1 LLKDLNSR
9 LIDILEKLRE
19 RDRLQNRLAEVE
31 RLLSQEVTRLDGL
44 DVQFAREKRDV
55 QRLEGLSLGSIF
67 YTVLGDKE
75 QRLDRERQ
83 EFLAAKLQRDQC
95 QYAISSLEL
104 DLADLKDKLSA
115 LGNLDSAYQAL
126 LERKEKILLSSENGL
141 SHQLLD
147 ITGLQANLQ
156 ADRKEL
162 QEAVG
167 AGQTVLTILDGVINS
182 LNSAEGWGNWDM
194 LGGGILAD
202 LAKHSKIDDARDQA
216 HQAQELLRRFQRELA
231 DIQSAESFLIDISS
245 FDTFVDFFL
254 DSLIVDW
261 IVQSKIHNSLERT
274 TQVRQRVKAIL
285 QGLGTRLAENRG
297 QLDNLIEQRKLL
309 VENS

>member
-1 LLKDLNSR
+1 MLKDLNSR
-9 LIDILEKLRE
+9 LIDILEKLRA

-104 DLADLKDKLSA
+104 DLADLKYKLSA

-126 LERKEKILLSSENGL
+126 LERKEKILLSSENDL
-141 SHQLLD
+141 FHQLLD

-167 AGQTVLTILDGVINS
+167 SGQTVLTILDGVINS

-194 LGGGILAD
+194 LGGGMLAD
-202 LAKHSKIDDARDQA
+202 LAKHSKIDDARDQV

-274 TQVRQRVKAIL
+274 TQVRQRVKVIL

>member
-1 LLKDLNSR
+1 MLKDLNTR
-9 LIDILEKLRE
+9 LIDILEKLRA
-19 RDRLQNRLAEVE
+19 RDRLQNKLAEVE
-31 RLLSQEVTRLDGL
+31 RLLSQEVTRLEGL
-44 DVQFAREKRDV
+44 DVQFVREERDV

-95 QYAISSLEL
+95 QFAISSLEL
-104 DLADLKDKLSA
+104 DLADLKYKLSA

-126 LERKEKILLSSENGL
+126 LERKEKILLSSGNDL
-141 SHQLLD
+141 TRQLLD
-147 ITGLQANLQ
+147 LSRQQANLL

-162 QEAVG
+162 WEAVS
-167 AGQTVLTILDGVINS
+167 AGQAVLTTLDGVINS

-194 LGGGILAD
+194 LGGGMLAD
-202 LAKHSKIDDARDQA
+202 LAKHSKIDEARDQV
-216 HQAQELLRRFQRELA
+216 HQAQELLRRFQGELA

-254 DSLIVDW
+254 DGLIVDW
-261 IVQSKIHNSLERT
+261 IVQSKIQNSLERT
-274 TQVRQRVKAIL
+274 NQVRQRVKAVL
-285 QGLGTRLAENRG
+285 QGLETRLAENQG
-297 QLDNLIEQRKLL
+297 QLDNLIKQRKLL

>member
-1 LLKDLNSR
+1 MLKDLNTR
-9 LIDILEKLRE
+9 LIDILEKLRA
-19 RDRLQNRLAEVE
+19 RDRLQNKLAEVE
-31 RLLSQEVTRLDGL
+31 RLLSQEVTRLEGL
-44 DVQFAREKRDV
+44 DVQFVREERDV

-95 QYAISSLEL
+95 QFAISSLEL
-104 DLADLKDKLSA
+104 DLADLKYKLSA

-126 LERKEKILLSSENGL
+126 LERKEKILLSSGNDL
-141 SHQLLD
+141 TRQLLD
-147 ITGLQANLQ
+147 LSGQLANLL

-162 QEAVG
+162 WEAVS
-167 AGQTVLTILDGVINS
+167 AGQAVLTTLDGVINS
-182 LNSAEGWGNWDM
+182 LNSAERWGNWDM
-194 LGGGILAD
+194 LGGGMLAD
-202 LAKHSKIDDARDQA
+202 LAKHSKIDEARDQV
-216 HQAQELLRRFQRELA
+216 HQAQELLRRFQGELA

-254 DSLIVDW
+254 DGLIVDW
-261 IVQSKIHNSLERT
+261 IVQSKIQNSLERT
-274 TQVRQRVKAIL
+274 NQVRQRVKAVL
-285 QGLGTRLAENRG
+285 QGLETRLAENQG
-297 QLDNLIEQRKLL
+297 QLDNLIKQRKLL

>member
-1 LLKDLNSR
+1 MLKDLNSR
-9 LIDILEKLRE
+9 LIDILEKLRA

-104 DLADLKDKLSA
+104 DLADLKYKLSA

-126 LERKEKILLSSENGL
+126 LERKEKILLSSENDL

-167 AGQTVLTILDGVINS
+167 SGQTVLTILDGVINS

-194 LGGGILAD
+194 LGGGMLAD
-202 LAKHSKIDDARDQA
+202 LAKHSKIDDARDQV
-216 HQAQELLRRFQRELA
+216 HLAQELLRRFQRELA

>member
-9 LIDILEKLRE
+9 LIDILEKLRA

-55 QRLEGLSLGSIF
+55 QRLEGLSLGSMF

-104 DLADLKDKLSA
+104 DLADLKYKLSA

-126 LERKEKILLSSENGL
+126 LERKEKILLSSENDL

-147 ITGLQANLQ
+147 FTGLQANLQ

-167 AGQTVLTILDGVINS
+167 AGQTVVTILDGVINS

-194 LGGGILAD
+194 LGGGMLAD
-202 LAKHSKIDDARDQA
+202 LAKHSEIDDARDQV
-216 HQAQELLRRFQRELA
+216 HQAQELLRRFQRELS

-274 TQVRQRVKAIL
+274 IQVRQRVKAIL

>member
-9 LIDILEKLRE
+9 LIDILEKLRA

-104 DLADLKDKLSA
+104 DLADLKYKLSA

-126 LERKEKILLSSENGL
+126 LERKEKILLSSENDL

-167 AGQTVLTILDGVINS
+167 SGQTVLTILDGVINS

-194 LGGGILAD
+194 LGGGMLAD
-202 LAKHSKIDDARDQA
+202 LAKHSKIDDARDQV

>member
-1 LLKDLNSR
+1 MLKDLNIR
-9 LIDILEKLRE
+9 LIDILEKLRA
-19 RDRLQNRLAEVE
+19 RDRLQNKLAEVE
-31 RLLSQEVTRLDGL
+31 RLLSQEVTRLEGL
-44 DVQFAREKRDV
+44 DVQFVREERDV

-95 QYAISSLEL
+95 QFAISSLEL
-104 DLADLKDKLSA
+104 DLADLKYKLSA

-126 LERKEKILLSSENGL
+126 LERKEKILLSSGNDL
-141 SHQLLD
+141 TRQLLD
-147 ITGLQANLQ
+147 LSGQQANLL
-156 ADRKEL
+156 ADHKEL
-162 QEAVG
+162 WEAVS
-167 AGQTVLTILDGVINS
+167 AGQAVLTTLDGVINS

-194 LGGGILAD
+194 LGGGMLAD
-202 LAKHSKIDDARDQA
+202 LAKHSKIDEARDQV
-216 HQAQELLRRFQRELA
+216 HQAQELLRRFQGELA

-254 DSLIVDW
+254 DGLIVDW
-261 IVQSKIHNSLERT
+261 IVQSKIQNSLERT
-274 TQVRQRVKAIL
+274 NQVRQRVKAVL
-285 QGLGTRLAENRG
+285 QGLETRLAENQG
-297 QLDNLIEQRKLL
+297 QLDNLIKQRKLL

>member
-1 LLKDLNSR
+1 MLKDLNTR
-9 LIDILEKLRE
+9 LIDILEKLRA
-19 RDRLQNRLAEVE
+19 RDRLQNKLAEVE
-31 RLLSQEVTRLDGL
+31 RLLSQEVTRLEGL
-44 DVQFAREKRDV
+44 DVQFVREERDV

-95 QYAISSLEL
+95 QFAILSLEL
-104 DLADLKDKLSA
+104 DLADLKYKLSA

-126 LERKEKILLSSENGL
+126 LERKEKILLSSGNDL
-141 SHQLLD
+141 TRQLLD
-147 ITGLQANLQ
+147 LSRQQANLL

-162 QEAVG
+162 WEAVS
-167 AGQTVLTILDGVINS
+167 AGQAVLTTLDGVINS
-182 LNSAEGWGNWDM
+182 LNSAERWGNWDM
-194 LGGGILAD
+194 LGGGMLAD
-202 LAKHSKIDDARDQA
+202 LAKHSKIDEARDQV
-216 HQAQELLRRFQRELA
+216 HQAQELLRRFQGELA

-254 DSLIVDW
+254 DGLIVDW
-261 IVQSKIHNSLERT
+261 IVQSKIQNSLERT
-274 TQVRQRVKAIL
+274 NQVRQRVKAVL
-285 QGLGTRLAENRG
+285 QGLETRLAENQG
-297 QLDNLIEQRKLL
+297 QLDNLIKQRKLL

>member
-1 LLKDLNSR
+1 MLKDLNSR
-9 LIDILEKLRE
+9 LIDILEKLRA

-104 DLADLKDKLSA
+104 YLADLKYKLSA

-126 LERKEKILLSSENGL
+126 LERKEKILLSSENDL

-167 AGQTVLTILDGVINS
+167 SGQTVLTILDGVINS

-194 LGGGILAD
+194 LGGGMLAD
-202 LAKHSKIDDARDQA
+202 LAKHSKIDDARDQV
-216 HQAQELLRRFQRELA
+216 HQVQELLRRFQRELA

-274 TQVRQRVKAIL
+274 TQVRKRVKAIL

>member
-1 LLKDLNSR
+1 MLKDLNSR
-9 LIDILEKLRE
+9 LIDILEKLRA
-19 RDRLQNRLAEVE
+19 RDRLQNRLAEAE

-104 DLADLKDKLSA
+104 DLADLKYKLSA

-126 LERKEKILLSSENGL
+126 LERKEKILLSSENDL

-167 AGQTVLTILDGVINS
+167 AGQAVLTILDGVINS

-202 LAKHSKIDDARDQA
+202 LAKHSKIDDARDQV

>member
-1 LLKDLNSR
+1 MLKDLNTR
-9 LIDILEKLRE
+9 LIDILEKLRA
-19 RDRLQNRLAEVE
+19 RDRLQNKLAEVE
-31 RLLSQEVTRLDGL
+31 RLLSQEVTRLEGL
-44 DVQFAREKRDV
+44 DVQFVREERDV

-95 QYAISSLEL
+95 QFAISSLEL
-104 DLADLKDKLSA
+104 DLADLQYKLSA

-126 LERKEKILLSSENGL
+126 LERKEKILLSSGNDL
-141 SHQLLD
+141 TRQLLD
-147 ITGLQANLQ
+147 LSGQQANLL

-162 QEAVG
+162 WEAVS
-167 AGQTVLTILDGVINS
+167 AGQAVLTTLDGVINS

-194 LGGGILAD
+194 LGGGMLAD
-202 LAKHSKIDDARDQA
+202 LAKHSKIDEARDQV
-216 HQAQELLRRFQRELA
+216 HQAQELLRRFQGELA

-254 DSLIVDW
+254 DGLIVDW
-261 IVQSKIHNSLERT
+261 IVQSKIQNSLERT
-274 TQVRQRVKAIL
+274 NQVRQRVKAVL
-285 QGLGTRLAENRG
+285 QGLETRLAENQG
-297 QLDNLIEQRKLL
+297 QLDNLIKQRKLL

>member
-104 DLADLKDKLSA
+104 DLADLKYKLSA

-167 AGQTVLTILDGVINS
+167 SGQTVLTILDGVINS

-194 LGGGILAD
+194 LGGGMLAD
-202 LAKHSKIDDARDQA
+202 LAKHSKIDDARDQV
-216 HQAQELLRRFQRELA
+216 HQVQELLRRFQRELA

-245 FDTFVDFFL
+245 FYTFVDFFL

>member
-9 LIDILEKLRE
+9 LIDILEKLRA

-104 DLADLKDKLSA
+104 DLADLKYKLSA

-126 LERKEKILLSSENGL
+126 LERKEKILLSSENDL

-167 AGQTVLTILDGVINS
+167 SGQTVLTILDGVINS
-182 LNSAEGWGNWDM
+182 LNNAEDWGNWDM

>member
-1 LLKDLNSR
+1 MLEDLNIR
-9 LIDILEKLRE
+9 LIDILEKLRA
-19 RDRLQNRLAEVE
+19 RDRLQNKLAEVE
-31 RLLSQEVTRLDGL
+31 RLLSQEVTRLEGL
-44 DVQFAREKRDV
+44 DVQFVREERDV

-95 QYAISSLEL
+95 QFAISSLEL
-104 DLADLKDKLSA
+104 DLADLKYKLSA

-126 LERKEKILLSSENGL
+126 LERKEKILLSSGNDL
-141 SHQLLD
+141 TRQLLD
-147 ITGLQANLQ
+147 LSGQQANLL

-162 QEAVG
+162 WEAVSV
-167 AGQTVLTILDGVINS
+167 GQAVLTTLDGVINS

-194 LGGGILAD
+194 LGGGMLAD
-202 LAKHSKIDDARDQA
+202 LAKHSKIDEARDQV
-216 HQAQELLRRFQRELA
+216 HQAQELLRRFQGELA

-254 DSLIVDW
+254 DGLIVDW
-261 IVQSKIHNSLERT
+261 IVQSKIQNSLERT
-274 TQVRQRVKAIL
+274 NQVRQRVKAVL
-285 QGLGTRLAENRG
+285 QGLETRLAENQG
-297 QLDNLIEQRKLL
+297 QLDNLIKQRKLL

>member
-1 LLKDLNSR
+1 MLKDLNSR
-9 LIDILEKLRE
+9 LIDILEKLRA

-104 DLADLKDKLSA
+104 DLADLKYKLSA

-126 LERKEKILLSSENGL
+126 LERKEKILLSSENDL

-167 AGQTVLTILDGVINS
+167 SGQTVLTILDGVINS

-194 LGGGILAD
+194 LGGGMLAD
-202 LAKHSKIDDARDQA
+202 LAKHSKIDDARDQV

>member
-1 LLKDLNSR
+1 
-9 LIDILEKLRE
+9 
-19 RDRLQNRLAEVE
+19 
-31 RLLSQEVTRLDGL
+31 
-44 DVQFAREKRDV
+44 
-55 QRLEGLSLGSIF
+55 
-67 YTVLGDKE
+67 VLGDKE

-104 DLADLKDKLSA
+104 DLADLKYKLSA

-126 LERKEKILLSSENGL
+126 LERKEKILLSSENDL
-141 SHQLLD
+141 FHQLLD

-194 LGGGILAD
+194 LGGGMLAD
-202 LAKHSKIDDARDQA
+202 LAKHSKIDDARDQV

>member
-1 LLKDLNSR
+1 MLEDLNIR
-9 LIDILEKLRE
+9 LIDILEKLRA
-19 RDRLQNRLAEVE
+19 RDRLQNKLAEVE
-31 RLLSQEVTRLDGL
+31 RLLSQEVTRLEGL
-44 DVQFAREKRDV
+44 DVQFVREERDV

-95 QYAISSLEL
+95 QFAISSLEL
-104 DLADLKDKLSA
+104 DLADLKYKLSA

-126 LERKEKILLSSENGL
+126 LERKEKILLSSGNDL
-141 SHQLLD
+141 TRQLLD
-147 ITGLQANLQ
+147 LSRQQANLL

-162 QEAVG
+162 WEAVS
-167 AGQTVLTILDGVINS
+167 AGQAVLTTLDGVINS

-194 LGGGILAD
+194 LGGGMLAD
-202 LAKHSKIDDARDQA
+202 LAKHSKIDEARDQV
-216 HQAQELLRRFQRELA
+216 HQAQELLRRFQGELA

-254 DSLIVDW
+254 DGLIVDW
-261 IVQSKIHNSLERT
+261 IVQSKIQNSLERT
-274 TQVRQRVKAIL
+274 NQVRQRVKAVL
-285 QGLGTRLAENRG
+285 QGLETRLAENQG
-297 QLDNLIEQRKLL
+297 QLDNLIKQRKLL

>member
-1 LLKDLNSR
+1 MLKDLNSR

-167 AGQTVLTILDGVINS
+167 SGQTVLTILDGVINS

>member
-1 LLKDLNSR
+1 MLKDLNSR
-9 LIDILEKLRE
+9 LIDILEKLRA

-55 QRLEGLSLGSIF
+55 QRLEGLSLGSMF

-104 DLADLKDKLSA
+104 DLADLKYKLSA
-115 LGNLDSAYQAL
+115 LGNLDSAYQVL
-126 LERKEKILLSSENGL
+126 LERKEKILLSSENDL
-141 SHQLLD
+141 FHQLLD

-167 AGQTVLTILDGVINS
+167 SGQTVLTILDGVINS

-194 LGGGILAD
+194 LGGGMLAD
-202 LAKHSKIDDARDQA
+202 LAKHSKIDDARDQV

-274 TQVRQRVKAIL
+274 TQVRQRVKVIL

>member
-9 LIDILEKLRE
+9 LIDILEKLRA

-104 DLADLKDKLSA
+104 DLADLKYKLSA

-126 LERKEKILLSSENGL
+126 LERKEKILLSSENDL

-167 AGQTVLTILDGVINS
+167 SGQTVLTILDGVINS

-194 LGGGILAD
+194 LGGGMLAD
-202 LAKHSKIDDARDQA
+202 LAKHSKIDDARDQV

-261 IVQSKIHNSLERT
+261 IVQSKIHNSLDRT

>member
-1 LLKDLNSR
+1 MLKDLNSR
-9 LIDILEKLRE
+9 LIDILEKLRA
-19 RDRLQNRLAEVE
+19 RDRLQNRLAVVE
-31 RLLSQEVTRLDGL
+31 CLLSQEVTRLEGL
-44 DVQFAREKRDV
+44 DVQFVREERDV

-95 QYAISSLEL
+95 QFAISSLEL
-104 DLADLKDKLSA
+104 DLADLKYNLSA

-126 LERKEKILLSSENGL
+126 LERKEKILLSSENDL

-167 AGQTVLTILDGVINS
+167 SGQTVLTILDGVINS
-182 LNSAEGWGNWDM
+182 LNSAEDWGNWDM

-216 HQAQELLRRFQRELA
+216 HQAL
-231 DIQSAESFLIDISS
+231 S
-245 FDTFVDFFL
+245 
-254 DSLIVDW
+254 
-261 IVQSKIHNSLERT
+261 
-274 TQVRQRVKAIL
+274 
-285 QGLGTRLAENRG
+285 
-297 QLDNLIEQRKLL
+297 
-309 VENS
+309 

>member
-1 LLKDLNSR
+1 MLKDLNTR
-9 LIDILEKLRE
+9 LIDILEKLRA
-19 RDRLQNRLAEVE
+19 RDRLQNKLAEVE
-31 RLLSQEVTRLDGL
+31 RLLSQEVTRLEGL
-44 DVQFAREKRDV
+44 DVQFVREERDV

-95 QYAISSLEL
+95 QFAISSLEL
-104 DLADLKDKLSA
+104 DLADLKYKLSA

-126 LERKEKILLSSENGL
+126 LERKEKILLSSGNDL
-141 SHQLLD
+141 TRQLLD
-147 ITGLQANLQ
+147 LSGQQANLL

-162 QEAVG
+162 WEAVSV
-167 AGQTVLTILDGVINS
+167 GQAVLTTLDGVINS

-194 LGGGILAD
+194 LGGGMLAD
-202 LAKHSKIDDARDQA
+202 LAKHSKIDEARDQV
-216 HQAQELLRRFQRELA
+216 HQAQELLRRFQGELA

-254 DSLIVDW
+254 DGLIVDW
-261 IVQSKIHNSLERT
+261 IVQSKIQNSLERT
-274 TQVRQRVKAIL
+274 NQVRQRVKAVL
-285 QGLGTRLAENRG
+285 QGLETRLAENQG
-297 QLDNLIEQRKLL
+297 QLDNLIKQRKLL

>member
-1 LLKDLNSR
+1 MLKDLNSR
-9 LIDILEKLRE
+9 LIDILEKLRA

>member
-1 LLKDLNSR
+1 MLKDLNSR
-9 LIDILEKLRE
+9 LIDILEKLRA
-19 RDRLQNRLAEVE
+19 RDRLQNRLAEAE
-31 RLLSQEVTRLDGL
+31 RVLSQEVTRLDGL

-104 DLADLKDKLSA
+104 DLADLKYKLSA
-115 LGNLDSAYQAL
+115 LGNLDSAYQVL
-126 LERKEKILLSSENGL
+126 LERKEKILLSSENDL

-167 AGQTVLTILDGVINS
+167 SGQTVLTILDGVINS
-182 LNSAEGWGNWDM
+182 LNSAEDWGNWDM

>member
-1 LLKDLNSR
+1 MLKDLNTR
-9 LIDILEKLRE
+9 LIDILEKLRA
-19 RDRLQNRLAEVE
+19 RDRLQNKLAEVE
-31 RLLSQEVTRLDGL
+31 RLLSQEVTRLEGL
-44 DVQFAREKRDV
+44 DVQFVREERDV

-95 QYAISSLEL
+95 QFAISSLEL
-104 DLADLKDKLSA
+104 DLADLKYKLSA

-126 LERKEKILLSSENGL
+126 LERKEKILLSSGNDL
-141 SHQLLD
+141 TRQLLD
-147 ITGLQANLQ
+147 LSGQQANLL

-162 QEAVG
+162 WEAVS
-167 AGQTVLTILDGVINS
+167 AGQAVLTTLDGVINS

-194 LGGGILAD
+194 LGGGMLAD
-202 LAKHSKIDDARDQA
+202 LAKHSKIDEARDQV
-216 HQAQELLRRFQRELA
+216 HQAQELLRRFQGELA

-254 DSLIVDW
+254 DGLIVDW
-261 IVQSKIHNSLERT
+261 IVQSKIQNSLERT
-274 TQVRQRVKAIL
+274 NQVRQRVKAVL
-285 QGLGTRLAENRG
+285 QGLETRLAENQG
-297 QLDNLIEQRKLL
+297 QLDNLIKQRKLL

>member
-1 LLKDLNSR
+1 MLKDLNTR
-9 LIDILEKLRE
+9 LIDILEKLRA
-19 RDRLQNRLAEVE
+19 RDRLQNKLAEVE
-31 RLLSQEVTRLDGL
+31 RLLSQEVTRLEGL
-44 DVQFAREKRDV
+44 DVQFVREERDV

-95 QYAISSLEL
+95 QFAISSLEL
-104 DLADLKDKLSA
+104 DLADLKYKLSA

-126 LERKEKILLSSENGL
+126 LERKEKILLSSGNDL
-141 SHQLLD
+141 TRQLLD
-147 ITGLQANLQ
+147 LSGQQANLL

-162 QEAVG
+162 WEAVS
-167 AGQTVLTILDGVINS
+167 AGQAVLTTLDGVINS

-194 LGGGILAD
+194 LGGGMLAD
-202 LAKHSKIDDARDQA
+202 LAKHSKIDEARDQV
-216 HQAQELLRRFQRELA
+216 HQAQELLRRFQGELA

-245 FDTFVDFFL
+245 LATFVDFFL
-254 DSLIVDW
+254 DGLIVDW
-261 IVQSKIHNSLERT
+261 IVQSKIQNSLERT
-274 TQVRQRVKAIL
+274 NQVRQRVKAVL
-285 QGLGTRLAENRG
+285 QGLETRLAENQG
-297 QLDNLIEQRKLL
+297 QLDNLIKQRKLL

>member
-1 LLKDLNSR
+1 MLKDLNTR
-9 LIDILEKLRE
+9 LIDILEKLRA
-19 RDRLQNRLAEVE
+19 RDRLQNKLAEVE
-31 RLLSQEVTRLDGL
+31 RLLSQEVTRLEGL
-44 DVQFAREKRDV
+44 DVQFVREERDV

-95 QYAISSLEL
+95 QFAISSLEL
-104 DLADLKDKLSA
+104 DLADLKYKLSA

-126 LERKEKILLSSENGL
+126 LERKEKILLSSGNDL
-141 SHQLLD
+141 TRQLLD
-147 ITGLQANLQ
+147 LSGQQANLL

-162 QEAVG
+162 WEAVS
-167 AGQTVLTILDGVINS
+167 AGQAVLTTLDGVINS
-182 LNSAEGWGNWDM
+182 LNSAERWGNCDM
-194 LGGGILAD
+194 LGCGMLAD
-202 LAKHSKIDDARDQA
+202 LAKHSKIDEARDQV
-216 HQAQELLRRFQRELA
+216 HQAQELLRRFQGELA

-254 DSLIVDW
+254 DGLIVDW
-261 IVQSKIHNSLERT
+261 IVQSKIQNSLERT
-274 TQVRQRVKAIL
+274 NQVRQRVKAVL
-285 QGLGTRLAENRG
+285 QGLETRLAENQG
-297 QLDNLIEQRKLL
+297 QLDNLIKQRKLL

>member
-9 LIDILEKLRE
+9 LIDILEKLRA

-31 RLLSQEVTRLDGL
+31 RLLSQEVTRLNGL
-44 DVQFAREKRDV
+44 DVQFARENRDV

-104 DLADLKDKLSA
+104 DLADLKYKLSA

-126 LERKEKILLSSENGL
+126 LERKEKILLSSENDL

-202 LAKHSKIDDARDQA
+202 LAKHSKIDDARDQV

>member
-1 LLKDLNSR
+1 MLKDLNTR
-9 LIDILEKLRE
+9 LIDILEKLRA
-19 RDRLQNRLAEVE
+19 RDRLQNKLAEVE
-31 RLLSQEVTRLDGL
+31 RLLSQEVTRLEGL
-44 DVQFAREKRDV
+44 DVQFVREERDV

-95 QYAISSLEL
+95 QFAISSLEL
-104 DLADLKDKLSA
+104 DLADLKYKLSA

-126 LERKEKILLSSENGL
+126 LERKEKILLSSGNDL
-141 SHQLLD
+141 TRQLLD
-147 ITGLQANLQ
+147 LSGQQANLL

-162 QEAVG
+162 WEAVS
-167 AGQTVLTILDGVINS
+167 AGQAVLTTLDGVINS
-182 LNSAEGWGNWDM
+182 LNSAERWGNWDM
-194 LGGGILAD
+194 LGGGMLAD
-202 LAKHSKIDDARDQA
+202 LAKHSKIDEARDQV
-216 HQAQELLRRFQRELA
+216 HQAQELLRRFQGELA

-254 DSLIVDW
+254 DGLIVDW
-261 IVQSKIHNSLERT
+261 IVQSKIQNSLERT
-274 TQVRQRVKAIL
+274 NQVRQRVKAVL
-285 QGLGTRLAENRG
+285 QGLETRLAENQG
-297 QLDNLIEQRKLL
+297 QLDNLIKQRKLL